1 MVQQVHTT
9 KGGNM
14 RRMKKAIAMGLA
26 TMMTISLAACGNT
39 SGETTQ
45 ETSGAATTENTG
57 SGENLTFSWWGNQ
70 TRNDMTM
77 KVIDMYCAENAG
89 VSIDGQFS
97 TFSDYWEKLATYAAG
112 NSLPDVIQ
120 MDYKY
125 LQQYADKGLLISLDD
140 YIKSWMHAIHKK
152 EIPWQNFRM
161 KDGETF
167 KAFAKKYGVYGI
179 PYFIYYDYDWCIKA
193 VYHKVKG
200 RIPQSVYYKFKFGH
214 TSSAYENG
222 EKTIDRTPFAMKGKT
237 VDEIATNRRLNCF
250 NKILAICF
258 NHPDEAIK
266 LYRNNLPK
274 QNNAL

>member
-140 YIKSWMHAIHKK
+140 YIESGLLDVSGMSEDNLNIGAV
-152 EIPWQNFRM
+152 
-161 KDGETF
+161 DGSI
-167 KAFAKKYGVYGI
+167 YGI
-179 PYFIYYDYDWCIKA
+179 
-193 VYHKVKG
+193 
-200 RIPQSVYYKFKFGH
+200 
-214 TSSAYENG
+214 
-222 EKTIDRTPFAMKGKT
+222 
-237 VDEIATNRRLNCF
+237 
-250 NKILAICF
+250 
-258 NHPDEAIK
+258 
-266 LYRNNLPK
+266 
-274 QNNAL
+274 

>member
-1 MVQQVHTT
+1 
-9 KGGNM
+9 M

-140 YIKSWMHAIHKK
+140 YIESGLLDVSGMSEDNLNIGAVDGSIYGICLTVSPPAMIYNATLLNENGIEIHDNMSSLKSAAKYMKRRALRQTFLIMMSLIWKYLCVPKK
-152 EIPWQNFRM
+152 EDPYTETEHWDVKQRILWLNISRYM
-161 KDGETF
+161 KKALKKDG
-167 KAFAKKYGVYGI
+167 
-179 PYFIYYDYDWCIKA
+179 
-193 VYHKVKG
+193 
-200 RIPQSVYYKFKFGH
+200 
-214 TSSAYENG
+214 
-222 EKTIDRTPFAMKGKT
+222 
-237 VDEIATNRRLNCF
+237 
-250 NKILAICF
+250 
-258 NHPDEAIK
+258 
-266 LYRNNLPK
+266 
-274 QNNAL
+274 